1 MSGFALL
8 QPLYLLGLAGAAVP
22 IVIHLYGRRRRREV
36 QFPSLQLLKA
46 TQQRQRSL
54 VRLRSLLVL
63 LLRILAIVLFVL
75 ALARPTARGPRWA
88 SAVASAPE
96 SVAIVLDDS
105 LSMGLRVGGETV
117 FDRALAATDAILGSL
132 RAGDEAVV
140 VPTSGDASRVPG
152 QLTTDIGSLR
162 ETTGRLQPSQMAGGV
177 GPAIARAARTLS
189 GIARPGR
196 QIYVVSDL
204 QAASWDDVQLPREAL
219 RAAPAVTIVDVGA
232 ADAENWVVE
241 SAALVSPIA
250 FADRPVRLRA
260 DIRRY
265 GGEAAKRVAVWLG
278 DEDTASGTARTVELT
293 PGGSGSVELVYHPTA
308 PGDVGI
314 SIRTESD
321 ALPADNRRFVALRVR
336 DRLDVLCV
344 EGSPGAA
351 RFLRQALSPSGGE
364 PSANGPPV
372 AGIHVTVAPVAQLSQ
387 ATRDPHDLVVL
398 ANVPR
403 LTNDQLEAVIEHAH
417 SGAGLLVFLSDAIDA
432 AFYNETLLPRLFGG
446 GDLVELVRT
455 IGDPREREGHFAITD
470 FSTTREPLAAFAEPS
485 SGDLSRIRCFALWEI
500 VLSEPAAPSVLA
512 RFDNG
517 LPAMLETATGS
528 GRTII
533 VNITAD
539 DTWTNAPR
547 RAAYVP
553 LVHRLCY
560 HVARGRRSGPA
571 SFLVGDGVATRSG
584 TDEPGPLKIFDEAGE
599 ELPGRR
605 MEFAGIHRAE
615 WGEEQGDNSTFIAAN
630 VDPAESDPIRVS
642 HGEAA
647 GKLRHRDTQVVSG
660 EELGRALRG
669 GARRAM
675 DLSLPLLLLALAAL
689 AGELLLSGRRVP
701 EARGAADRARPR
713 PGV

>member
-54 VRLRSLLVL
+54 
-63 LLRILAIVLFVL
+63 AIVFFVL

-88 SAVASAPE
+88 AAVASAPE

-105 LSMGLRVGGETV
+105 LSMGLRVGDETV

-132 RAGDEAVV
+132 RAGDKVVV
-140 VPTSGDASRVPG
+140 VPTSGDDPRLPA
-152 QLTTDIGSLR
+152 QLTTDVDSLR
-162 ETTGRLQPSQMAGGV
+162 KTLERLEPSQMAAGV
-177 GPAIARAARTLS
+177 GPAIARSAEMLTR
-189 GIARPGR
+189 IARPGR

-219 RAAPAVTIVDVGA
+219 RAAPAVAIVDVGA
-232 ADAENWVVE
+232 ADVENWVVE

-278 DEDTASGTARTVELT
+278 DEDTASGAARTVELE
-293 PGGSGSVELVYHPTA
+293 PGGSGSVELVYRPAA
-308 PGDVGI
+308 PGPVGI
-314 SIRTESD
+314 TIRTESD

-344 EGSPGAA
+344 EGSPGVA

-364 PSANGPPV
+364 PSAG
-372 AGIHVTVAPVAQLSQ
+372 GIHVAVAPVAQLSQ
-387 ATRDPHDLVVL
+387 ATLSPHDVVVL

-403 LTNDQLEAVIEHAH
+403 LTGEQLETVVEYVR
-417 SGAGLLVFLSDAIDA
+417 GGGGLLVFLGDAIDA
-432 AFYNETLLPRLFGG
+432 AFYNETLLPRLFE
-446 GDLVELVRT
+446 GDGLMKLART
-455 IGDPREREGHFAITD
+455 VGDPREREGYFAITD

-485 SGDLSRIRCFALWEI
+485 GGDLSRIRCFALWEI
-500 VLSEPAAPSVLA
+500 VLSESAAPSVLA

-517 LPAMLETATGS
+517 LPALLETAAGS
-528 GRTII
+528 GRAII
-533 VNITAD
+533 VNTSAD
-539 DTWTNAPR
+539 DAWTNAPR

-560 HVARGRRSGPA
+560 YVARGQRSGPA
-571 SFLVGDGVATRSG
+571 SLLVGDDVAIRSG
-584 TDEPGPLKIFDEAGE
+584 ADESEPLKLYDEAGE

-605 MEFAGIHRAE
+605 VESAGVYRAE
-615 WGEEQGDNSTFIAAN
+615 WGEEQGADSMLMAAN
-630 VDPAESDPIRVS
+630 VDPAESDLTRLS
-642 HGEAA
+642 HQESA
-647 GKLRHRDTQVVSG
+647 GKLRQRDAQVVSG
-660 EELGRALRG
+660 EELGRALSG

-689 AGELLLSGRRVP
+689 AGELLLSGRRIP
-701 EARGAADRARPR
+701 TA
-713 PGV
+713 